1 MNKNSHLKRCNE
13 EDNKDKWLQYTIL
26 TFLFAYKNNLD
37 IIIEKER
44 LFNKKKN
51 DYLNNFYKF
60 KNDKNEILNI
70 INECKDLNII
80 KDHKVDEN
88 ENGNK
93 LNIMEIRR
101 FKNYYNSYY
110 IKKLNINLDNYKS
123 NKIIKD
129 FIKIDISK
137 YLKETY
143 NIKLNL
149 FLNSIDKLLKDLIS
163 NFKIKNRNERYLII
177 KNVEILYMI
186 NNLINKEN
194 ENENDNENENG
205 KENDLINN
213 QLYDLNSDDEIIN
226 EKDLFNNIIFNNN
239 ENFNLKFNFT
249 KLINLNDD
257 LINTLK
263 NNKNIEINND
273 IINIKLKIN

>member
-60 KNDKNEILNI
+60 KNDKNELLNI

-80 KDHKVDEN
+80 KDHKEDEN
-88 ENGNK
+88 ENNK

-110 IKKLNINLDNYKS
+110 IKKLNINLDIYKS

-194 ENENDNENENG
+194 EDENQNG
-205 KENDLINN
+205 KGNENDLINN

>member
-1 MNKNSHLKRCNE
+1 MSNLINSHLKRCNE
-13 EDNKDKWLQYTIL
+13 EDSKDKWLQYTIL
-26 TFLFAYKNNLD
+26 TFLFAYKNDLD

-44 LFNKKKN
+44 LFYKKKN

-60 KNDKNEILNI
+60 KNNKNEILNI

-88 ENGNK
+88 ENENK

-110 IKKLNINLDNYKS
+110 IKKLNIDLDNYKS

-137 YLKETY
+137 YLKDTY

-149 FLNSIDKLLKDLIS
+149 FLNSIDNLLKDLIT
-163 NFKIKNRNERYLII
+163 NFKIKNIGERYLII

-194 ENENDNENENG
+194 ENEM
-205 KENDLINN
+205 LNN
-213 QLYDLNSDDEIIN
+213 QLYDLNSDNDEIIN
-226 EKDLFNNIIFNNN
+226 EKDLFTNIIFNNN
-239 ENFNLKFNFT
+239 DKFNLKFNFT

-257 LINTLK
+257 LINKLK
-263 NNKNIEINND
+263 NNNNIEINND

>member
-1 MNKNSHLKRCNE
+1 MNNNNHLKRCNE

-37 IIIEKER
+37 IIIEKEK
-44 LFNKKKN
+44 LFYKKKN

-60 KNDKNEILNI
+60 KKNNEILNI

-80 KDHKVDEN
+80 NDNNDN
-88 ENGNK
+88 ENINESN

-110 IKKLNINLDNYKS
+110 IKKLNIDLNKYKS

-129 FIKIDISK
+129 FIKIDLSK
-137 YLKETY
+137 YLIENY

-149 FLNSIDKLLKDLIS
+149 FLNSIDNLLKDLIT
-163 NFKIKNRNERYLII
+163 NFKIKNIGERYLII

-194 ENENDNENENG
+194 LNEI
-205 KENDLINN
+205 INN
-213 QLYDLNSDDEIIN
+213 QFFDLNSDNDEIIN
-226 EKDLFNNIIFNNN
+226 EKDLFTNIIFNNN
-239 ENFNLKFNFT
+239 ENFILKFNFT
-249 KLINLNDD
+249 KLMNLNDD
-257 LINTLK
+257 LINKLK